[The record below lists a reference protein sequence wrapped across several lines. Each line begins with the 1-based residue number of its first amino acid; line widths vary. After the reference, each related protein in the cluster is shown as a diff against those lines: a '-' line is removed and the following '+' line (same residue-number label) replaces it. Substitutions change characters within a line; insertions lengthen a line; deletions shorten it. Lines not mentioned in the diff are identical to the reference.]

1 MKNKKSNSNA
11 SKGRLPTN
19 KSTVNV
25 KARAPSRPVQQ
36 RAINTRALILNA
48 ALAEFAKRGFEAASL
63 RRIADSINL
72 QHPLI
77 TYHFPSKLLLWRAV
91 AKHAFGEIQSA
102 WDRLVPPD
110 PNLAPIDRV
119 RHEYR
124 TLFRFT
130 LEYPGFYHF
139 MLRENR
145 PQNPR
150 LIWLSKNFLEPLLR
164 GRLLPKIRAAQKTG
178 GLPSGNPV
186 LIHYMILGVT
196 TVLCSLGDEIQNI
209 TGVSP
214 RDPKLARAYW
224 DIAESTLFRENRRSR
239 R

>member
-1 MKNKKSNSNA
+1 MKKKQSNTNESNRR
-11 SKGRLPTN
+11 SPTK
-19 KSTVNV
+19 KSTVSA
-25 KARAPSRPVQQ
+25 KARARGMPVQQ
-36 RAINTRALILNA
+36 RAKNTRALILNA

-63 RRIADSINL
+63 RRIADTINL

-150 LIWLSKNFLEPLLR
+150 LEWLSKNFLEPLLR
-164 GRLLPKIRAAQKTG
+164 NRLLPKIRAAQKARA
-178 GLPSGNPV
+178 LPSGNPV
-186 LIHYMILGVT
+186 LIHYMMLGVT

-224 DIAESTLFRENRRSR
+224 DIAEGTLFRGNRPSR